1 MWAISN
7 KNKMKAKSN
16 FFGFVIIAFTIICS
30 CSKDQDSESFGIDN
44 YSIKS
49 IISNGKTSDKFIYN
63 NLGKIDEAQSF
74 YFYNK
79 YHYNKNGQLVKLE
92 TAADLHMF
100 DNTYH
105 ERNELMTSQ
114 NSTFSGYQ
122 IFEYNESGKLKTI
135 KNYFKQNGAWKYTSM
150 IGLEY
155 NGDDIITW
163 NLYDAANV
171 LTQFQLY
178 EYDNN
183 GNVLKEKYYSYLSN
197 KNNGPQLISSLY
209 YKYDDKKN
217 PFKVFKEMGQPGF
230 YSNTNN
236 IIESSSILYEDVPGV
251 DKYSTRETHY
261 EYNGNNFPIKVV
273 DENIEYKYE

>member
-1 MWAISN
+1 
-7 KNKMKAKSN
+7 MKVQSN
-16 FFGFVIIAFTIICS
+16 FIGFVIIVFNIICA
-30 CSKDQDSESFGIDN
+30 CSKDKDTDGFLIDN

-79 YHYNKNGQLVKLE
+79 YHYNKSGQLIKLE
-92 TAADLHMF
+92 TATDPQMF

-122 IFEYNESGKLKTI
+122 IFEYNTNSKLKTI
-135 KNYFKQNGAWKYTSM
+135 KNYFKQNGTWKYTSM

-155 NGDDIITW
+155 SGDDIITW

-171 LTQFQLY
+171 LTQFRLY

-197 KNNGPQLISSLY
+197 KNNDPQLISAVS
-209 YKYDDKKN
+209 YKYDDKEN

-236 IIESSSILYEDVPGV
+236 IIESSSILYEEVPGI
-251 DKYSTRETHY
+251 DKYSTHETRY
-261 EYNGNNFPIKVV
+261 EYNGNNFPVKVV
-273 DENIEYKYE
+273 DENIEYKYEY